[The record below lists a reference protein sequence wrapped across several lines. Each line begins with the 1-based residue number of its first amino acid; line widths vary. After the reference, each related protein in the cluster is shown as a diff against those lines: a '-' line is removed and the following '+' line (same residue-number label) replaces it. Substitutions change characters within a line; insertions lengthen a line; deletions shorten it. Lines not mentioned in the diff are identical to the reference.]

1 MLPPVGDH
9 PDQKVG
15 LLVVVAVLWR
25 ANVSNVAKLV
35 IGAKVWNRYLELNN
49 RSSNFF
55 EDCSQSGGGGQTRSS
70 SSSNRGSTKRGR
82 GQGATRSKRGRGA
95 KKKSKFEAADEY

>member
-1 MLPPVGDH
+1 MLPPLRDH

-15 LLVVVAVLWR
+15 LLVVVAVLRR
-25 ANVSNVAKLV
+25 ANVSNVAKPV

-49 RSSNFF
+49 QSSNFF
-55 EDCSQSGGGGQTRSS
+55 EDCSQSSGGGQTRSF
-70 SSSNRGSTKRGR
+70 SSSNRGSSKRGR

-95 KKKSKFEAADEY
+95 KTKSKFEAADAY

>member
-25 ANVSNVAKLV
+25 ANVLNVARPV
-35 IGAKVWNRYLELNN
+35 IGAKVWNSLELNN
-49 RSSNFF
+49 PDSKFF
-55 EDCSQSGGGGQTRSS
+55 EDCSQSGGGGQTRSF
-70 SSSNRGSTKRGR
+70 SSSNRGTSKRGR

-95 KKKSKFEAADEY
+95 KKKSKFEAADAY